1 MKPIPSDIAS
11 TSTRQFLIR
20 CLRAFL
26 GVEGEPP
33 FDGVIEEEVVDWNL
47 LFQLASWHK
56 VLPLLYRSLQGAG
69 LQAATEPVL
78 SRLKAYV
85 RSALGHSLFLTGE
98 LLRLLKRF
106 EAQGI
111 PAIPLKGPALASFL
125 YGDMALR
132 QSVDIDILLRHEDF
146 PAAKRLLLSLGYQ
159 PEYQLTRRQEK
170 AYLQYNVEE
179 SFTLARGDTKITTEL
194 HWSVDLLFHVNLK
207 GVWER
212 CETASLA
219 GATVVT
225 ALSPEDLLLFLCVHG
240 SKHGWRC
247 LQWLC
252 DVARLVSIHVTMDW
266 GLVMEQ
272 AKTSGCQRVLF
283 LGLFLANDILG
294 TPIPH
299 EIKQKTQHDPL
310 TARLAGQVT
319 RRLLEGPLI
328 VPEIQ
333 KKMLHSLQLMDHV
346 QDRIS
351 YCVHV
356 LTTPGPADWSSLPL
370 PDFLFPLYYVLRP
383 MRLAGKYGLVKAV
396 NYIYKRCKVGN
407 TTKERRNS
415 SPEEKDLTR

>member
-1 MKPIPSDIAS
+1 MRQRMKTAFSNGTS
-11 TSTRQFLIR
+11 LSTRQFLIR

-26 GVEGEPP
+26 AVEGEPP
-33 FDGVIEEEVVDWNL
+33 FDGVIEEGKVDWNS

-69 LQAATEPVL
+69 LQAAPEPVL
-78 SRLKAYV
+78 SSLKAYV
-85 RSALGHSLFLTGE
+85 RSASGHSLFLTGE

-132 QSVDIDILLRHEDF
+132 QSVDIDILVQEEDYRS
-146 PAAKRLLLSLGYQ
+146 AKRLLLSLGYQ

-170 AYLQYNVEE
+170 AYLQYQCEE

-194 HWSVDLLFHVNLK
+194 HWDIMPVKFPLK
-207 GVWER
+207 GIWER
-212 CETASLA
+212 CETVSLA
-219 GATVVT
+219 GATVTV
-225 ALSPEDLLLFLCVHG
+225 LSPEDLLLFLCAHG

-252 DVARLVSIHVTMDW
+252 DVARLVSIHETMDW
-266 GLVMEQ
+266 GRVMKQ
-272 AKTSGCQRVLF
+272 AKTSGCQRILF
-283 LGLFLANDILG
+283 LGLFLANDILE

-299 EIKQKTQHDPL
+299 EIKQKAQHDPL
-310 TARLAGQVT
+310 TVRLAGQVT
-319 RRLLEGPLI
+319 RRLLEGSFI
-328 VPEIQ
+328 VPGIWEMTLF
-333 KKMLHSLQLMDHV
+333 KLQLMERV

-356 LTTPGPADWSSLPL
+356 LTAVTPADWSSLPL
-370 PDFLFPLYYVLRP
+370 PDFLFPLYYVIRP
-383 MRLAGKYGLVKAV
+383 MRLAGKYGLMMAAKR
-396 NYIYKRCKVGN
+396 IYGRCKVGN
-407 TTKERRNS
+407 TTKEGQT
-415 SPEEKDLTR
+415 L

>member
-1 MKPIPSDIAS
+1 MKPIPTNAVPNS
-11 TSTRQFLIR
+11 TMQFLIR

-26 GVEGEPP
+26 AAEGEPP
-33 FDGVIEEEVVDWNL
+33 FDGVIEEEVDWTS

-56 VLPLLYRSLQGAG
+56 VLPLLYRSLQ
-69 LQAATEPVL
+69 AAPGPVL

-85 RSALGHSLFLTGE
+85 RSASGHSLLLTGE

-111 PAIPLKGPALASFL
+111 PAMPLKGPALASFL

-132 QSVDIDILLRHEDF
+132 QSVDIDILVQEENYRS
-146 PAAKRLLLSLGYQ
+146 AKRLLLSLGYQ
-159 PEYQLTRRQEK
+159 PLYVLARRQEK
-170 AYLQYNVEE
+170 VYLQYQCQEV
-179 SFTLARGDTKITTEL
+179 FTLARGDTKITTGL
-194 HWSVDLLFHVNLK
+194 HWGIMPVNLPFRLNLK

-212 CETASLA
+212 CETVSLA
-219 GATVVT
+219 GATVT
-225 ALSPEDLLLFLCVHG
+225 ARSPEDLLLFLCVHG

-252 DVARLVSIHVTMDW
+252 DVARLVSRHTTMDW
-266 GLVMEQ
+266 CLCMER
-272 AKTSGCQRVLF
+272 AKTSGCQRALF
-283 LGLFLANDILG
+283 LGLFLADDILG

-310 TARLAGQVT
+310 TARLAGQIKW
-319 RRLLEGPLI
+319 RLFDGDLI
-328 VPEIQ
+328 VPGSWE
-333 KKMLHSLQLMDHV
+333 MWLFHLQLMERV

-370 PDFLFPLYYVLRP
+370 PDFLFPLYYALRP
-383 MRLAGKYGLVKAV
+383 MRLAGRYGLMKAG
-396 NYIYKRCKVGN
+396 NYIYNRCKAGN
-407 TTKERRNS
+407 TTKEGRNS